1 METLYTIKEACDYLK
16 VKRPT
21 LYKYMDRG
29 VRGVRLAFVNVGA
42 TRRITQSALDAF
54 IKESTAAG
62 IIADDDRMDTQIY
75 RLAMQPEG
83 LTTA

>member
-1 METLYTIKEACDYLK
+1 METLYTVKEACAYLK

-62 IIADDDRMDTQIY
+62 VIADDDRMGTQISTSGPV
-75 RLAMQPEG
+75 A
-83 LTTA
+83 AFAS